1 MLTEK
6 QLETHNR
13 CVTGSKIAP
22 ILGLSPWKSKWQVFA
37 ELHGDIEVEDI
48 STTRMKMGNYAE
60 GMMDEYV
67 KNELGWNIMP
77 GPDEGKFHPDY
88 DFLFGLIDRFRTDET
103 SRPTRIVEYKNVD
116 GFVKKQWDEGPPD
129 HYLCQV
135 HFYSAL
141 WDMPAEFFTLF
152 GGNTPEVF
160 EVERDK
166 EIEEYIIDQAVKFWD
181 DLQNDRYP
189 EPDASDSCT
198 QTLQKMFARNDGE
211 MIPGSPE
218 ELDHAIAYKKASQEE
233 KEAEERKKLHG
244 NFLRVAIDIKDGIV
258 FPDGSIATWKQSKG
272 SLKFDKVKFEADNP
286 ELAQR
291 YYATVPGARR
301 LLVKIKKEAT

>member
-67 KNELGWNIMP
+67 KNELGWHVLP
-77 GPDEGKFHPDY
+77 GPEEGRFHPDH
-88 DFLFGLIDRFRTDET
+88 DFLFGLIDRFRVDL

-116 GFVKKQWDEGPPD
+116 GFVKKQWAEGPPD

-141 WDMPAEFFTLF
+141 WDLPSQFFVLF
-152 GGNTPEVF
+152 GGNDPQTF
-160 EVERDK
+160 EVDRNK

-181 DLQNDRYP
+181 DLQNDKYP

-198 QTLQKMFARNDGE
+198 QTLQKMFASTDME
-211 MIPGSPE
+211 IIPGDQDT
-218 ELDHAIAYKKASQEE
+218 LNMAIEYYNARGQE
-233 KEAEERKKLHG
+233 KEAKNRKDLFGNKLR
-244 NFLRVAIDIKDGIV
+244 NAIGGHDGLLFDEGTKCTWRKSKD
-258 FPDGSIATWKQSKG
+258 
-272 SLKFDKVKFEADNP
+272 SLKFNAKLFEAENI

-291 YYATVPGARR
+291 YYETVPGFRSLR
-301 LLVKIKKEAT
+301 VTIKKEV